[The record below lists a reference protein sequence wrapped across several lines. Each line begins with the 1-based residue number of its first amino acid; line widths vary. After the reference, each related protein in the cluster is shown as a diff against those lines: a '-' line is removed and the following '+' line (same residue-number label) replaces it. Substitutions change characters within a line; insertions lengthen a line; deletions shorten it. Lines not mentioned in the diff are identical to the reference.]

1 MSDSLPLPLCEK
13 TSVKVPTLQRALEIV
28 ILFLFTCLLA
38 YRLFSL
44 TDHGIPWLL
53 AFLCESWF
61 AFNWVLNFITQ
72 WTPMDYKTY
81 PNNLLQQVPELPAVD
96 MFVSTADPV
105 LEPPIV
111 TVNTVL
117 SLLAVDYP
125 AHKLACYVSDD
136 GCSPLTLF
144 SLIEASK
151 FARIW
156 VPFCKKYDI
165 QVRAPFRYF
174 CEGESTLPSSHFPP
188 EFLLEWTKVKDEY
201 ESLCQK
207 IEGAGDHSVPLDIS
221 GDYATFSH
229 KQTNNHPTVI
239 KVIWEN
245 KQRLSDGLPHLV
257 YVARE
262 KRPNYPHHYKAGAM
276 NVLTRVSGLMTN
288 APFMLNVDCD
298 MYASNSKIVLHAMCL
313 LLGFKHEKQ
322 GAFVQC
328 PQICYDYLKD
338 DPFGN
343 SMSVTLKTFW
353 PGIAGIQGP
362 LYAGTGCFHRRKV
375 IYGLS
380 LQDSTGHVQG
390 NLDVEALKDRF
401 GNSMELLSS
410 ATNILAEKVDHPRD
424 LSSAVEEACK
434 VACCGFEHNTSWG
447 KQVGWIYGSITEDLL
462 TGMKIHARGWK
473 SILCM
478 LDPPGFVGS
487 APTSV
492 PVMLTQRKRWITGLL
507 EVLFSKNSPIFST
520 LNAKLEFRMCLAY
533 IWILIW
539 GLHSIPALCYSL
551 LPAYCIMTNSH
562 FLPKIGEPAL
572 LMFAA
577 LFLGNNL
584 YNLYF
589 YLESGLSIT
598 AWWNYQRM
606 GPRSTVLST
615 TSLLFGTISVVLKLV
630 GISEVVFEVTQKDEY
645 SSSSDDDQNANDA
658 NAGKFTFDESPI
670 FVPPTTLLFVHL
682 TALAKSF
689 LGLKLASSAPQV
701 STGVGEIV
709 CSVWVVISFWP
720 FLRGLF
726 EKGKYGIPLSTILK
740 SGGLAVLFM
749 VCCGKFAL
757 PL

>member
-1 MSDSLPLPLCEK
+1 MADSLSLPLCEK
-13 TSVKVPTLQRALEIV
+13 TSVKVRTLRRALEIV
-28 ILFLFTCLLA
+28 ISFLFICLLA

-61 AFNWVLNFITQ
+61 AFNWVLNVITL

-96 MFVSTADPV
+96 LFVSTADPV
-105 LEPPIV
+105 LEPLIV

-156 VPFCKKYDI
+156 VPFCKKHDI

-174 CEGESTLPSSHFPP
+174 SADESTLRSDSPP
-188 EFLLEWTKVKDEY
+188 ELLLERTKVKDEY
-201 ESLCQK
+201 ENLCQK
-207 IEGAGDHSVPLDIS
+207 IKDAGHHSVALDIS
-221 GDYATFSH
+221 EDYATFAH

-239 KVIWEN
+239 KVILEN
-245 KQRLSDGLPHLV
+245 KQRVSNGLPHLV

-262 KRPNYPHHYKAGAM
+262 KRPNHPHHYKAGAM
-276 NVLTRVSGLMTN
+276 NVLTRVSGVMTN

-343 SMSVTLKTFW
+343 SMTLPLKTFW

-380 LQDSTGHVQG
+380 LQDSTGHIQG

-401 GNSMELLSS
+401 GNSMELVSS
-410 ATNILAEKVDHPRD
+410 ATKILAEKIDHPQD
-424 LSSAVEEACK
+424 LSRAVEESCK
-434 VACCGFEHNTSWG
+434 VASCGYEDSTSWG
-447 KQVGWIYGSITEDLL
+447 KQVGWIYGSLTEDLL

-478 LDPPGFVGS
+478 LDPPGFIGS
-487 APTSV
+487 APKSV

-539 GLHSIPALCYSL
+539 GLHCIPALCYSL
-551 LPAYCIMTNSH
+551 LPAYCIITNSH

-577 LFLGNNL
+577 LYLANNL
-584 YNLYF
+584 YTLYF

-615 TSLLFGTISVVLKLV
+615 TSLLFGTMSVVLKLV

-645 SSSSDDDQNANDA
+645 SSSDDDHNANDA

-682 TALAKSF
+682 TALAMRL
-689 LGLKLASSAPQV
+689 LGVKLPAALQV
-701 STGVGEIV
+701 TTGVGEIV
-709 CSVWVVISFWP
+709 CSLWVVICFWP

-726 EKGKYGIPLSTILK
+726 GKGKYGISSSTILK
-740 SGGLAVLFM
+740 SGVLALLFTF
-749 VCCGKFAL
+749 CCGKFSL